1 MFTLLGGH
9 SNGDMLGLP
18 IVQLAVL
25 PGTSHINVFF
35 NSANIE
41 YLRTLVPAFLA
52 QDLPAPPQMT
62 M

>member
-1 MFTLLGGH
+1 
-9 SNGDMLGLP
+9 MLGLP

-35 NSANIE
+35 NPANIE
-41 YLRTLVPAFLA
+41 YLKTLVPTFLA
-52 QDLPAPPQMT
+52 QELPAPPQMT